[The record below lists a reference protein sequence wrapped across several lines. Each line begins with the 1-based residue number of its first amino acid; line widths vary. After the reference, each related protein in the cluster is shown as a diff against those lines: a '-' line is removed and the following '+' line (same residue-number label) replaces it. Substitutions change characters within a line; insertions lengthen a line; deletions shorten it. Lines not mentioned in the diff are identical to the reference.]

1 MKMPKFKPIFKKNFY
16 LTIMLLSTILLGL
29 FVINHL
35 KQNTKTSIMI
45 GGDFSLIDQ
54 NGEIF
59 KSKHLKKK
67 KTSIFWLYVLSRCM
81 PI

>member
-1 MKMPKFKPIFKKNFY
+1 MPKFKPIFKKNFY

-59 KSKHLKKK
+59 K
-67 KTSIFWLYVLSRCM
+67 
-81 PI
+81 